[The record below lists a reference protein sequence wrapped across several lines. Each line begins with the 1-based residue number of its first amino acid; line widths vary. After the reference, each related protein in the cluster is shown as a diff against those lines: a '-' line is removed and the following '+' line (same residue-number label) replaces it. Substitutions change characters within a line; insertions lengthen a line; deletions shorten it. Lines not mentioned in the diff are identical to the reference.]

1 MLSLVLVK
9 HGLCV
14 QGPEE
19 VYGGGAVH
27 QIVLRRSD
35 VPHGSACLSVSD

>member
-1 MLSLVLVK
+1 MPSMVIVK
-9 HGLCV
+9 HNARV

-27 QIVLRRSD
+27 QIVLRCSD